1 MPEPLIIDDNSDN
14 ESVMDVKNDEREIEI
29 AQNHTTNIEESK
41 NEAITNGY
49 MLPTTDF
56 SKLQYE
62 DPMVT
67 KLKKTD
73 VN

>member
-1 MPEPLIIDDNSDN
+1 
-14 ESVMDVKNDEREIEI
+14 MDVKNNDREFET
-29 AQNHTTNIEESK
+29 AQSHATNIVESK
-41 NEAITNGY
+41 NEAISNGY
-49 MLPTTDF
+49 MLSETDF